1 MCSMFTN
8 AETFWELPFLMSG
21 LVLYTL
27 LILLQVVEG
36 GSFHGDFTK

>member
-1 MCSMFTN
+1 MFTN
-8 AETFWELPFLMSG
+8 AETFWELPCLMSG

-27 LILLQVVEG
+27 LILLQVLGG